1 MNNRLIIRV
10 TKSSLLFAVAD
21 PAEQN
26 KVAFEPYIMK
36 SGISL
41 AANLREAFR
50 TSDLLNRD
58 YEQAMLEVNTPT
70 MLVPIQEFDEQSLR
84 ELYNATFTG
93 YESYALIHQVLP
105 HLNAIVAFAVNKD
118 LRLVV
123 EDHFTDVR
131 FQHVMQPVW
140 SHMLNRS
147 FTGTRRKLYAYF
159 HDKYVDVFSFDKN
172 RFRFSNRFEM
182 TSVNDAVYHI
192 LHVWKTIG
200 MDAQSDELYLC
211 FATMQQLNEA
221 TAKPAADAPAQT
233 MGIVDLLRRYAS
245 KTYTINPSA
254 EFNRAPVTL
263 VKGIPFDLMVQLHKA

>member
-1 MNNRLIIRV
+1 MNNRLIIRI

-21 PAEQN
+21 PAEQH
-26 KVAFEPYIMK
+26 KVAFEPYILK

-58 YEQAMLEVNTPT
+58 YERAMLEVNTPT

-221 TAKPAADAPAQT
+221 TAKPAVVYNT
-233 MGIVDLLRRYAS
+233 RY
-245 KTYTINPSA
+245 
-254 EFNRAPVTL
+254 
-263 VKGIPFDLMVQLHKA
+263 